1 MYHIYKQKNFIRM
14 WVKLNNRKH
23 KLKVLPNK
31 IVIEV
36 KEDENLMSALLRH
49 GIDLGGVCGGKGL
62 CGKCLIKVVE
72 GETSATTVQ
81 EKKWQEAS
89 GFQFRLACQTRI
101 LSDAMIEVLETFV
114 GSKMQILSWIVE
126 KKFELEPSVKK
137 LSLNIRK
144 PSLEYQEADLN
155 KILEESKVH
164 VFDPKILGKISH
176 ILWNSNFR
184 VNVIVYD
191 GELLDILPQDLDK
204 KIYGI
209 AFDIG
214 TTTVVG
220 YLYSL
225 DEGTLLSVKARY
237 NDQIKFGEDVI
248 SRIEFAGKSGENMRL
263 IQEAIIS
270 TVNNIIEE
278 LEKAVNISHN
288 QIYDI
293 VCSGNTV
300 MTSFLL
306 GNDCY
311 YSSKAPYI
319 PSFTLP
325 IKCKARDL
333 GVRVNQTAYLRTL
346 PSISAYVGGDVV
358 ADILISEIYKENG
371 PVTLIDLGTNGEVV
385 VKVGEK
391 FLATSCAAGPAL
403 EGYSIRSGMRAVEG
417 AIESVTIS
425 EDCNEVYYRTIGG
438 GKPVGVCGSG
448 IIETIAWMKI
458 RGIINKT
465 GKIVEGSSKRIFREN
480 GELQFLLAKEN
491 ETANGKKIVIAQ
503 TDIRKIQLAK
513 AAIFS
518 SLITLLKLVGV
529 EVLDLRKLFVAGAF
543 GTYVDPFYAIIIG
556 LLPDIPRERFI
567 QIGNGS
573 GAGAGMLLLSKK
585 KWEEAADIVKKV
597 KVVELNLV
605 KFFKDEFINATYFP
619 HKNENLF
626 KNSLEKIKHL

>member
-1 MYHIYKQKNFIRM
+1 M
-14 WVKLNNRKH
+14 WAIKLNSATHR
-23 KLKVLPNK
+23 LKILPNK
-31 IVIEV
+31 IVVEV
-36 KEDENLMSALLRH
+36 KENDNLMSALLKH

-72 GETSATTVQ
+72 GKTSETTVQ
-81 EKKWQEAS
+81 EKKWQKAS
-89 GFQFRLACQTRI
+89 GSEFRLACQTRI
-101 LSDAMIEVLETFV
+101 LSDASIEILETFV
-114 GSKMQILSWIVE
+114 GSKMQILSWIIG
-126 KKFELEPSVKK
+126 KKFELEPSVKV
-137 LSLNIRK
+137 LSLNVRK

-155 KILEESKVH
+155 KILAESRAQS
-164 VFDPKILGKISH
+164 FDPKILEKISH

-184 VNVIVYD
+184 VNAIVYD
-191 GELLDILPQDLDK
+191 GELLDIIPHDQDK

-225 DEGTLLSVKARY
+225 DDGSLLSVRARY
-237 NDQIKFGEDVI
+237 NEQIKFGEDVI
-248 SRIEFAGKSGENMRL
+248 SRIDFSGKSVENMKL
-263 IQEAIIS
+263 MQEAVIS

-278 LEKAVNISHN
+278 LVKATNISYR

-325 IKCKARDL
+325 IKCKARDF
-333 GVRVNQTAYLRTL
+333 GIRANQTAYLRTL

-358 ADILISEIYKENG
+358 ADILVSEIHKVNESAA
-371 PVTLIDLGTNGEVV
+371 LIDLGTNGEVV
-385 VKVGEK
+385 VKVGEN

-417 AIESVTIS
+417 AIESVSIS
-425 EDCNEVYYRTIGG
+425 EDGNEVYYRTIGG
-438 GKPVGVCGSG
+438 SKALGICGSG
-448 IIETIAWMKI
+448 IIETIAWMRI
-458 RGIINKT
+458 RGIVNKT
-465 GKIVEGSSKRIFREN
+465 GKIVEGSSKRVFREN
-480 GELQFLLAKEN
+480 GELQFLLAKED
-491 ETANGKKIVIAQ
+491 ETLNGKKIVITQ

-518 SLITLLKLVGV
+518 SLITLSRLGNI
-529 EVLDLRKLFVAGAF
+529 EILDLSKLFVAGAF

-556 LLPDIPRERFI
+556 LFPDIPRERFI

-573 GAGAGMLLLSKK
+573 GAGASMLLLSKR
-585 KWEEAADIVKKV
+585 KWEEAMNIVKKV

-619 HKNENLF
+619 HKNEKLF
-626 KNSLEKIKHL
+626 EKSLEKIKLL